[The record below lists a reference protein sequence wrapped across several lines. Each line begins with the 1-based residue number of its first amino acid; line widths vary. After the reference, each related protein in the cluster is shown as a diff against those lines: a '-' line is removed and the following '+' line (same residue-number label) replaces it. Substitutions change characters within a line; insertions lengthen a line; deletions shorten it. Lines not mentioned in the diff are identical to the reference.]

1 MNLLPACWLTQTT
14 LIIGIKVGKIKKHY
28 NDYTEQNIL
37 DAVGTTPLFGTLEF
51 YWKDRVDCKTVD
63 PETIE
68 ALIERDTAEDIY
80 DAVEFKEV
88 MKDILDSLT
97 RRERK
102 VLRLRFGIGMNHD
115 HSLEEVGKIMD
126 LSKERIR
133 QLEAKALRKMRYPSR
148 SCQLIDYTNR

>member
-1 MNLLPACWLTQTT
+1 M
-14 LIIGIKVGKIKKHY
+14 GKILKHY

-37 DAVGTTPLFGTLEF
+37 NALDRAPISGQLIPKHYIEEEGTYE
-51 YWKDRVDCKTVD
+51 TVD

-68 ALIERDTAEDIY
+68 ALIERGTAENIY
-80 DAVEFKEV
+80 EAFEFKEV
-88 MKDILDSLT
+88 MKDVLDSLT

-115 HSLEEVGKIMD
+115 HTLEEVGKIMD
-126 LSKERIR
+126 LTRERIR

-148 SCQLIDYTNR
+148 SAQLVDYLD

>member
-1 MNLLPACWLTQTT
+1 M
-14 LIIGIKVGKIKKHY
+14 GKILKHY
-28 NDYTEQNIL
+28 NDYTEQNIIAAMDKAPITGHL
-37 DAVGTTPLFGTLEF
+37 IPQHYIEQEDTYE
-51 YWKDRVDCKTVD
+51 TVD

-68 ALIERDTAEDIY
+68 ALIERGTAENIY
-80 DAVEFKEV
+80 EAAEFKEV

-126 LSKERIR
+126 LTREGIR
-133 QLEAKALRKMRYPSR
+133 QIEAKALRKMRYPNR
-148 SCQLIDYTNR
+148 SIQLVDYLD

>member
-1 MNLLPACWLTQTT
+1 M
-14 LIIGIKVGKIKKHY
+14 GKILKHY

-37 DAVGTTPLFGTLEF
+37 NALDRAPISGHLIPKHYIEEEGTYE
-51 YWKDRVDCKTVD
+51 TVD

-68 ALIERDTAEDIY
+68 ALIERGTAENIY
-80 DAVEFKEV
+80 EAFEFKEV

-115 HSLEEVGKIMD
+115 HTLEEVGKIMD
-126 LSKERIR
+126 LTRERIR

-148 SCQLIDYTNR
+148 SAQLVDYLD

>member
-1 MNLLPACWLTQTT
+1 MGN
-14 LIIGIKVGKIKKHY
+14 IKKHY

-37 DAVGTTPLFGTLEF
+37 SAL
-51 YWKDRVDCKTVD
+51 DRAPISGHLIPKHYIEDDVTYETVD

-68 ALIERDTAEDIY
+68 ALIERGTAENIY
-80 DAVEFKEV
+80 EAFEFKEV
-88 MKDILDSLT
+88 MKDVLDSLT

-115 HSLEEVGKIMD
+115 HTLEEVGKIMD
-126 LSKERIR
+126 LTRERIR

-148 SCQLIDYTNR
+148 SAQLVDYLD